1 MKRFSLLLLALTAL
15 FTTASAQKV
24 RTKYLSTSSQTLNV
38 SELLKA
44 DQTVQISRILLAGY
58 NSICLPMTL
67 SAEQLQEAAPDV
79 RVERFTGMRQE
90 ADELQL
96 FFVDC
101 TSEGIEAGVPYLI
114 YSPKTQYL
122 RANSTNTDGV
132 STQLRDVTMTD
143 AAGNRIVFGSRWEAV
158 QSIGRYG
165 IPAKQDTEVLESI
178 LTRTDGEQTFLPTRC
193 GFDWEA
199 QAPTATKL
207 QIKHVAT
214 ADADRIAALKA
225 SNDIVD
231 IYDTSGQLVRKNV
244 RTGEALKSLP
254 ERNRSILLKTDA
266 DYEAVLN

>member
-1 MKRFSLLLLALTAL
+1 MKHFSLLLLALTAL
-15 FTTASAQKV
+15 FTPVSAQTV

-38 SELLKA
+38 SELQKA
-44 DQTVQISRILLAGY
+44 DQSVQLSRILFAGY

-67 SAEQLQEAAPDV
+67 SASQLQEAAPDV

-90 ADELQL
+90 GDALNL
-96 FFVDC
+96 LFVDC
-101 TSEGIEAGVPYLI
+101 TDEGIEAGVPYLI
-114 YSPKTQYL
+114 FSPKMQYL
-122 RANSTNTDGV
+122 RAYSTKADGV
-132 STQLRDVTMTD
+132 STQLRNVTMSD
-143 AAGNRIVFGSRWEAV
+143 AAGNRITFGSRWESV

-165 IPAKQDTEVLESI
+165 IPAKQETEVLESI

-207 QIKHVAT
+207 LIKHVAT
-214 ADADRIAALKA
+214 ADADRIANLKA

-254 ERNRSILLKTDA
+254 RGIYVIGSDK
-266 DYEAVLN
+266 VVVK